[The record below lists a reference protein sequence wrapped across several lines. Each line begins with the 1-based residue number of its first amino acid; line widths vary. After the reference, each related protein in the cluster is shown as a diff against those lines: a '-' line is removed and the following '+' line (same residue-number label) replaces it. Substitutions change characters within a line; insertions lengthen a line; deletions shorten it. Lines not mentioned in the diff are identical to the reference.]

1 MFGLA
6 SLAAPF
12 VEMNL
17 PQTLKPGCS
26 PGNRAIF
33 FSKRAS
39 ATSTKRHPQSRIE
52 QEVDKSAVAVA
63 WRAEILF
70 FKCKSDT

>member
-12 VEMNL
+12 VDMNL

-39 ATSTKRHPQSRIE
+39 ATSTKRQPQSRLK
-52 QEVDKSAVAVA
+52 QEPSKPSDDVG

-70 FKCKSDT
+70 LI